1 MRCPLSAL
9 SSPWTLVPGVA
20 LLSLGT
26 GCTSLGEPLDVT
38 LAGDAGLVTFAIRS
52 DGPITEGRNDFELT
66 FAEPN
71 ASFVSALASMPS
83 MGHLAEPEDV
93 MLHDDRVHLVGV
105 PLVMS
110 GEWALAVSAHAPAGT
125 DSATVFFEVP

>member
-1 MRCPLSAL
+1 M
-9 SSPWTLVPGVA
+9 SSPLFPLLPRWPLWLGVA
-20 LLSLGT
+20 LASLGA

-38 LAGDAGLVTFAIRS
+38 MPGEAGLVTFAIRS

-66 FAEPN
+66 FAESN
-71 ASFVSALASMPS
+71 ASFVNALASMPS
-83 MGHLAEPEDV
+83 MGHLAEPEEV

-110 GEWALAVSAHAPAGT
+110 GEWALAVSAQAPAGT